1 MTIFVAL
8 KDDDDSERD
17 TDKVAVVQP
26 STDKPEDPWHL
37 WAIGAISEKEA
48 WEMMGRMQIG

>member
-8 KDDDDSERD
+8 KDDDDAERD

-26 STDKPEDPWHL
+26 STNEGEDPWHL
-37 WAIGAISEKEA
+37 WAIGAITEEEA
-48 WEMMGRMQIG
+48 WELHGRMQIG